1 MIRLLL
7 ALVALVLAVPA
18 SAQSSPTL
26 SVASPDGSIVLTTGT
41 TGEGRMV
48 YSVTRNG
55 RPLIAESR
63 LGFLFTDAL
72 AFDRNVAIAA
82 HERSSADSRW
92 ELPWGERRYVRDH
105 HNELAVT
112 FRQQPLAGSR
122 LIPAAR
128 EIIVRFRVFDD
139 GIGFRYEFG
148 PGWGTVNIQ
157 DELTE
162 FTLASDA
169 AAEGTAWW
177 IMGGDWN
184 RYEQTYQ
191 RTAID
196 AVSTAHT
203 PITMRLADGT
213 HLSIHEA
220 ALVDYSGMWLRR
232 AEGLR
237 FRGTLSPSGSGPRV
251 TRAAPFPTP
260 WRTVRIA
267 GNAAGLVESDLELN
281 LNEPNRLGDVSWVV
295 PYKYIGIWWD
305 MHLDNW
311 TWAQGPRHGATT
323 EHSRRYIDFAARHGF
338 RGVLV
343 EGWNMGWDGN
353 WFGTGDEFSFTQATP
368 DFDIEGL
375 AAYARQR
382 GVRLIGHHETGGNI
396 ANYEAQLEDAMALYG
411 RLGIDSVKT
420 GYVADA
426 GGVVAGSGEDGRLQ
440 MEWHDGQVQSRHHLR
455 VVETAAHY
463 HIAVN
468 PHEPIKDTGL
478 RRTYPNWVSREAARG
493 MEYNAWGE
501 PGNGVDHEPTL
512 IYTRMLSGPMDY
524 TPGVLSLEG
533 RGGRPM
539 ASTLARQL
547 ALYLSLYSPIQMAA
561 DRIENLERFPRELA
575 FIAAVP
581 TNWEDSRL
589 IDGAVGEFALF
600 RRKDRDSADWYV
612 GGITNGE
619 ARSFDVALDFLEPGQ
634 RYTATIYRDGPDADY
649 RTAARGQIVIDERV
663 VTSADRLAFRMAPG
677 GGTAIRLTPLRRG
690 RR

>member
-1 MIRLLL
+1 MTRLLL
-7 ALVALVLAVPA
+7 ALLALLFTLPA
-18 SAQSSPTL
+18 AAQQPTPL
-26 SVASPDGSIVLTTGT
+26 TIASPDGSIVLTTQT

-48 YSVTRNG
+48 YSVTRDG

-63 LGFLFTDAL
+63 LGFIFTNAL
-72 AFDRNVAIAA
+72 PFDRAVTIES
-82 HERSSADSRW
+82 HTRTTADSRW
-92 ELPWGERRYVRDH
+92 ELPWGERRFVRDH

-112 FRQQPLAGSR
+112 YRQSQDGDRSLTIR
-122 LIPAAR
+122 YRI
-128 EIIVRFRVFDD
+128 FDD

-148 PGWGTVNIQ
+148 EGWGETRIQ

-162 FTLASDA
+162 FSIAPA
-169 AAEGTAWW
+169 GTAWW
-177 IMGGDWN
+177 ITGGDWN

-196 AVSTAHT
+196 AVATAHT

-213 HLSIHEA
+213 HLAFHEA
-220 ALVDYSGMWLRR
+220 ALVDYSAMWFRR
-232 AEGLR
+232 VEGQR
-237 FRGTLSPSGSGPRV
+237 FKATLSPSGSGARV
-251 TRAAPFPTP
+251 VRMAPFTTP
-260 WRTVRIA
+260 WRTIRIS

-281 LNEPNRLGDVSWVV
+281 LNEPNRLGDVTWVV

-323 EHSRRYIDFAARHGF
+323 EHTRRYIDFAAQHGF

-343 EGWNMGWDGN
+343 EGWNLGWDGN

-396 ANYEAQLEDAMALYG
+396 ATYEAQLEDAMALYG

-426 GGVVAGSGEDGRLQ
+426 GGIVAGTTDDGSLR
-440 MEWHDGQVQSRHHLR
+440 MEWHDGQVASRHHLR
-455 VVETAAHY
+455 VVEAAARN

-501 PGNGVDHEPTL
+501 PGNGIDHEPTL

-561 DRIENLERFPRELA
+561 DRIENLARFPRELA

-589 IDGAVGEFALF
+589 IDGAVGDYALF

-619 ARSFDVALDFLEPGQ
+619 ARDFDVALDFLTPGE
-634 RYTATIYRDGPDADY
+634 RYTATIYKDGSDADY
-649 RTAARGQIVIDERV
+649 RTDTRSQIVIEEQV

-677 GGTAIRLTPLRRG
+677 GGTAIRLTPVRR
-690 RR
+690 